1 MSRSAG
7 KAMSE
12 IAKNLSKVRDRIAHA
27 IKNRPICYDSVN
39 VRLVAVG
46 KTKPSSQ
53 IQDAYNA
60 GQRNFG
66 ENYVNELVEKSR
78 DDVLNEACPDIKWHF
93 IGHLQSNKVNKIT
106 TIPNLYMIET
116 IDSEKL
122 ANAVNKSWQRVEAK
136 DALNVMVQVN
146 TSGEDQ
152 KSGINPSEAHKLVDH
167 IRQNC
172 PSLMFKGLMTIGA
185 MNYDLTLG
193 PNPDFQQLI
202 QCRKNVAE
210 KLGLNELDIELS
222 MGMSN
227 DFEHA
232 IENGSS
238 NIRVGSTIFGARQ
251 YNTT

>member
-1 MSRSAG
+1 MT
-7 KAMSE
+7 
-12 IAKNLSKVRDRIAHA
+12 
-27 IKNRPICYDSVN
+27 
-39 VRLVAVG
+39 LV
-46 KTKPSSQ
+46 PLL
-53 IQDAYNA
+53 

-78 DDVLNEACPDIKWHF
+78 DEALLEVCPDIKWHF

-122 ANAVNKSWQRVEAK
+122 ANTVNKSWKRVEEK
-136 DALNVMVQVN
+136 EPLNVMIQIN

-152 KSGINPSEAHKLVDH
+152 KSGIDPQEAYKLVNH

-172 PSLMFKGLMTIGA
+172 PGLLFKGLMTIGA
-185 MNYDLTLG
+185 MNHDLNLG
-193 PNPDFQQLI
+193 PNPDFQKLLE
-202 QCRKNVAE
+202 CRKNVSE
-210 KLGLNELDIELS
+210 QLNLNELDIELS

-251 YNTT
+251 YKTT